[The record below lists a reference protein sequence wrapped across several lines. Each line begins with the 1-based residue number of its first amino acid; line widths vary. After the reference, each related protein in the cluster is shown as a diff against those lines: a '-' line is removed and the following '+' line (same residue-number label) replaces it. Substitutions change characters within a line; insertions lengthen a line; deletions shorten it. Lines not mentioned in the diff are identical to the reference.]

1 MKNFLQLIRP
11 YQWIKNLFIV
21 APMFFSFKI
30 DLHNLTLILIGII
43 IFSLTASAV
52 YIFND
57 IYDVKEDRLHPKKK
71 YRPVASGKVSIRSA
85 FVLSIFLLVISLIS
99 AWFINKYFFYILI
112 IYLLM
117 NIFYTIWLK
126 HIAVI
131 DITII
136 AIGFVLR
143 IFAGAYLINVTV
155 SMWIILVTFWLAL
168 FLALAKRRDEYLHF
182 LNGKKVRKNI
192 EGYNLEMIN
201 SGMIILA
208 TITIMAYVMYSVS
221 TEIIKNIGSDKLY
234 LTSIFVVVGVFRYL
248 QIIYVFQKS
257 GDPTKILLKDKFLQ
271 IIIILWI
278 ISFYI
283 IHQYGKYI

>member
-1 MKNFLQLIRP
+1 
-11 YQWIKNLFIV
+11 
-21 APMFFSFKI
+21 
-30 DLHNLTLILIGII
+30 
-43 IFSLTASAV
+43 
-52 YIFND
+52 
-57 IYDVKEDRLHPKKK
+57 
-71 YRPVASGKVSIRSA
+71 
-85 FVLSIFLLVISLIS
+85 
-99 AWFINKYFFYILI
+99 
-112 IYLLM
+112 M

-201 SGMIILA
+201 SGMIMLA

-234 LTSIFVVVGVFRYL
+234 LTSIFVVVGIFRYL
-248 QIIYVFQKS
+248 QITYVFQKS

-271 IIIILWI
+271 ITIILWI

>member
-11 YQWIKNLFIV
+11 YQWIKNLFIA

-57 IYDVKEDRLHPKKK
+57 IYDIKEDRLHPKKK

-201 SGMIILA
+201 SGMIMLA

-221 TEIIKNIGSDKLY
+221 TEVIKNIGSDKLY
-234 LTSIFVVVGVFRYL
+234 LTSIFVIVGVFRYL
-248 QIIYVFQKS
+248 QITYVFQKS

-271 IIIILWI
+271 ITIILWI